1 MTCSLQKLFA
11 VEEEF
16 EDEDFL
22 LAVEDA
28 ESQLSGSLSG
38 KAGLPRAAPD
48 GPSGPGRAAP
58 RTRSPP
64 ASAPGPSGPGQD
76 RPAGKPAALRPLP
89 SAGPG
94 GPGARISAAPSP
106 RFAFAG
112 RRPEAPSPGTDHRG
126 DPGVGLTGGR
136 GRAPPRDEEPSSS
149 PKKARTAEP
158 AGACGLGRTP
168 PPGGRA
174 FGGPGG
180 PPAPQLSG
188 RGARPFRAAPG
199 QAPPSLSP
207 REGSW
212 ARPRGPGTASS
223 TPRRALSGQPAAST
237 SHPAPSASPAGPPC
251 GPRRPPA
258 APGALQS
265 PVVTTHLVQLVTA
278 ANRGPAHSPARAP
291 PPPRRFPGPAGLL
304 PQQRAGRNL
313 EEIAVQS
320 PHLPAHGALAKLR
333 TEDIPA
339 SQSVP
344 GEDFG
349 HGPWQTMKAELG
361 LDERDPSCFL
371 RAFSIVMVLRKA
383 ALKQLPGNKV
393 PRMAVMIK
401 SLTRCSGDAGA
412 VFGDPTGEAAPVGGG
427 GREGGGRGEAA
438 PEAGRE
444 GPTGPLC
451 AGEMQGTVHRL
462 LLEERDTQLKAGA
475 VLLLRQIGVFSPSH
489 RNHYLN
495 VTPSN
500 LVRIFSLEPG
510 AGPLPRLFPRRSP
523 WSGEPIERLGPD
535 PPRTGPWP
543 PQNLPEPGRLAMPL
557 SFLPGPALPG
567 LATLGLSREFPS
579 CFPSGS
585 KLEPIPLWPC
595 PGSGGMGWAGDQFV
609 P

>member
-412 VFGDPTGEAAPVGGG
+412 VFGDPTGE
-427 GREGGGRGEAA
+427 
-438 PEAGRE
+438 
-444 GPTGPLC
+444 
-451 AGEMQGTVHRL
+451 MQGTVHRL

-510 AGPLPRLFPRRSP
+510 AGPLPRMSWTGCWRRCP
-523 WSGEPIERLGPD
+523 M
-535 PPRTGPWP
+535 T
-543 PQNLPEPGRLAMPL
+543 
-557 SFLPGPALPG
+557 SFLPPKP
-567 LATLGLSREFPS
+567 LAKQAPDD
-579 CFPSGS
+579 
-585 KLEPIPLWPC
+585 PC
-595 PGSGGMGWAGDQFV
+595 GPGSRLCEDEPPRV
-609 P
+609 